1 MKLLAPEPGWT
12 ITSDVIIVGSG
23 IAGLTTALQIRA
35 YGYSVLLVTK
45 ARVDE
50 GSTKWAQGGIAAALG
65 PGDSPAA
72 HEADTL
78 KAGAGLCDTKA
89 VHALVTEGPEAVARL
104 IARGA
109 VFDRAASGEIA
120 LTREGGHL
128 QNRILH
134 AGGDATGAEISRALL
149 AAVTDDPGIEVIEHA
164 LVLDALKSASGRVC
178 GVTLHVIGEGSIDGV
193 GRALGKAVILGT
205 GGLGQVFA
213 QTTNPSV
220 STGDGV
226 ALALR
231 AGADIADVEFI
242 QFHPTV
248 LYLGAKSSGQQPLI
262 SEAVRG
268 EGAVLLNDAG
278 EQFMRVV
285 HPLADLAPRDVVAK
299 AIMSQMLESGTEHV
313 WLDVRKVENFSERF
327 PNIYQSCLAHGINP
341 DVDRIP
347 VAPAAHYA
355 SGGIRVD
362 LYGRSSIP
370 GLYACGESA
379 CTGVHGA
386 NRLAS
391 NSLLEGL
398 VFAARIADDIHRTL
412 RQLKREEPMVL
423 AEREI
428 LISPEARSEIA
439 NAMSLGAGVI
449 RTRTSL
455 EKTEQI
461 LERVLQ
467 ESRAMPGVS
476 AWEATNLFTLAK
488 VIVASALIRE
498 ETRGSHWREDFPE
511 QSQSWRKRIIER
523 MDANGRL
530 SHGYEEVSDD

>member
-1 MKLLAPEPGWT
+1 MRLLAPSPGWT

-23 IAGLTTALQIRA
+23 IAGLTTALHIRS

-65 PGDSPAA
+65 PGDSPEA
-72 HEADTL
+72 HKADTL
-78 KAGAGLCDTKA
+78 KAGAGLCDKNA

-109 VFDRAASGEIA
+109 VFDRSASGEIA

-128 QNRILH
+128 TNRILH

-149 AAVTDDPGIEVIEHA
+149 AAVIEDPGIEVIEHA
-164 LVLDALKSASGRVC
+164 LVLDALKSESGRVC
-178 GVTLHVIGEGSIDGV
+178 GVTLHVIGEGSRDGV
-193 GRALGKAVILGT
+193 GRALAKAVILGT

-231 AGADIADVEFI
+231 AGADVADVEFI

-268 EGAVLLNDAG
+268 EGAILLNDAG
-278 EQFMRVV
+278 EQFMIGI

-299 AIMSQMLESGTEHV
+299 AIMSQMLRSGAQHV
-313 WLDVRKVENFSERF
+313 WLDVSNVPHFSERF
-327 PNIYQSCLAHGINP
+327 PNIYQSCMAHGIDP
-341 DVDRIP
+341 ERERIP

-355 SGGIRVD
+355 SGGVRVD
-362 LYGRSSIP
+362 LSGRSSVP
-370 GLYACGESA
+370 GLYACGETA

-412 RQLKREEPMVL
+412 RQIKRDEPVQKREP
-423 AEREI
+423 EI
-428 LISPEARSEIA
+428 LIAPEARSSIA
-439 NAMSLGAGVI
+439 QSMSFGAGVI
-449 RTRTSL
+449 RTKESL
-455 EKTEQI
+455 EQTLRDLSKLKDQTSANPCVE
-461 LERVLQ
+461 
-467 ESRAMPGVS
+467 
-476 AWEATNLFTLAK
+476 AWEATNLFTLASA
-488 VIVASALIRE
+488 IVASALMRE
-498 ETRGSHWREDFPE
+498 ETRGSHWREDFPNE
-511 QSQSWRKRIIER
+511 SDAWLKRIIEQ
-523 MDANGRL
+523 MDSEGRL
-530 SHGYEEVSDD
+530 SQRFEEIAHD

>member
-1 MKLLAPEPGWT
+1 
-12 ITSDVIIVGSG
+12 
-23 IAGLTTALQIRA
+23 
-35 YGYSVLLVTK
+35 
-45 ARVDE
+45 
-50 GSTKWAQGGIAAALG
+50 
-65 PGDSPAA
+65 
-72 HEADTL
+72 
-78 KAGAGLCDTKA
+78 
-89 VHALVTEGPEAVARL
+89 
-104 IARGA
+104 
-109 VFDRAASGEIA
+109 
-120 LTREGGHL
+120 
-128 QNRILH
+128 
-134 AGGDATGAEISRALL
+134 
-149 AAVTDDPGIEVIEHA
+149 
-164 LVLDALKSASGRVC
+164 
-178 GVTLHVIGEGSIDGV
+178 
-193 GRALGKAVILGT
+193 
-205 GGLGQVFA
+205 
-213 QTTNPSV
+213 
-220 STGDGV
+220 
-226 ALALR
+226 
-231 AGADIADVEFI
+231 
-242 QFHPTV
+242 
-248 LYLGAKSSGQQPLI
+248 LI

-278 EQFMRVV
+278 EQFMKVV

-455 EKTEQI
+455 EKTEQV

-467 ESRAMPGVS
+467 ESRAMPGVA